1 MNEAIGLQLQQ
12 VERKYKLNTPVN
24 KGKLHVNT
32 EPYSFSKIPDF
43 PGNLIGLYTLISFS
57 FKKKVRRFLQLYLF
71 NLRFLLMSYFL
82 YWAVSIFIIIY
93 LFIYFYFALL
103 LLSHK
108 FQEFNINQIVMYCS
122 SRKNI
127 TKIDNLNYVNNMS
140 LVIANIITLLHFF
153 TK

>member
-32 EPYSFSKIPDF
+32 EPYSFRKIPDL
-43 PGNLIGLYTLISFS
+43 PGNLIRLYTLISFS

-71 NLRFLLMSYFL
+71 NLRFLLMSYFVF
-82 YWAVSIFIIIY
+82 WAVSFFIIIY
-93 LFIYFYFALL
+93 LFIYIYFALL

-108 FQEFNINQIVMYCS
+108 FQEFNKIKSLFIVLLG
-122 SRKNI
+122 
-127 TKIDNLNYVNNMS
+127 KILQR
-140 LVIANIITLLHFF
+140 LII
-153 TK
+153 